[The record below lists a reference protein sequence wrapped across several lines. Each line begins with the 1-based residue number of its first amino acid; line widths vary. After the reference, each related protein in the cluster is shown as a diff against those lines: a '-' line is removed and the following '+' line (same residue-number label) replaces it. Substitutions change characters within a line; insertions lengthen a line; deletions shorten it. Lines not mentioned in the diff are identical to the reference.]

1 MRVKEDIDHRQAV
14 RAVEAAALAADVWA
28 ANEDVDSVV
37 AALSERLADF
47 DSYTAEHS
55 QETVELAVQVARR
68 LGASERAVG
77 CVAQVAALHD
87 VGKLGMPAGL
97 LLKPGPLTNAE
108 RLVVEEHPV
117 IGERILADIPELAEL
132 ASAIRHEHERWDGRG
147 YPDGLIGTEIPLASR
162 IVLVCD
168 AWHAMTSD
176 RPYRS
181 ALDYAEAVTE
191 LRLHEGTQFDP
202 LVTEALISVL
212 GF

>member
-1 MRVKEDIDHRQAV
+1 MRVREDIDHRHAV
-14 RAVEAAALAADVWA
+14 RAAEAAALALDVWA
-28 ANEDVDSVV
+28 THANIDAVV
-37 AALSERLADF
+37 MALSDRLADF
-47 DSYTAEHS
+47 DPYTADHS
-55 QETVELAVQVARR
+55 TETVALAVRVARR
-68 LGASERAVG
+68 LGAPERAVA
-77 CVAQVAALHD
+77 CVARVAALHD

-108 RLVVEEHPV
+108 RLVMEEHPV
-117 IGERILADIPELAEL
+117 VGERILGDIPELADL
-132 ASAIRHEHERWDGRG
+132 AYAIRHEHERWDGRG

-176 RPYRS
+176 RPYRN

-202 LVTEALISVL
+202 IVTEAIISVL